1 MTGVIKLDGKV
12 VRGRGRPPIEK
23 ARKNA
28 HTVRF
33 DEEEEMMIRHIEI
46 ETGVNISEIIRKAV
60 RVFYNFKVGRL

>member
-1 MTGVIKLDGKV
+1 MANEDV
-12 VRGRGRPPIEK
+12 VKCGRGRPPIEK

-60 RVFYNFKVGRL
+60 RMFYNFKVRRM

>member
-1 MTGVIKLDGKV
+1 MIKLDGKV

-23 ARKNA
+23 TRKNA

-60 RVFYNFKVGRL
+60 RMFYNFKVGRM

>member
-1 MTGVIKLDGKV
+1 MSEIGSGDDV
-12 VRGRGRPPIEK
+12 VKRGRGRPPIEK

-60 RVFYNFKVGRL
+60 RMFYNFKVGRM

>member
-1 MTGVIKLDGKV
+1 MSEIGSGEDV
-12 VRGRGRPPIEK
+12 VKRGRGRPPIEK

-60 RVFYNFKVGRL
+60 RMFYNFKVGRM

>member
-1 MTGVIKLDGKV
+1 MIKLDGNV

-60 RVFYNFKVGRL
+60 RMFYNFKVGRM

>member
-1 MTGVIKLDGKV
+1 MIKLDGKV
-12 VRGRGRPPIEK
+12 VRGRGRPHIEK

-60 RVFYNFKVGRL
+60 RMFYNFKVGRM

>member
-1 MTGVIKLDGKV
+1 MSEIGPGEDV
-12 VRGRGRPPIEK
+12 VKRGRGRPPIEK
-23 ARKNA
+23 ARKNT

-60 RVFYNFKVGRL
+60 RMFYNFKVGRM

>member
-1 MTGVIKLDGKV
+1 MDNIK
-12 VRGRGRPPIEK
+12 RGRGRPPIEK
-23 ARKNA
+23 ARKNT

-60 RVFYNFKVGRL
+60 RMFYNFKVRRM

>member
-1 MTGVIKLDGKV
+1 MSEIGPGENV
-12 VRGRGRPPIEK
+12 VKRGRGRPPIKK
-23 ARKNA
+23 ARKST

-60 RVFYNFKVGRL
+60 RMFYNFKVGRM

>member
-1 MTGVIKLDGKV
+1 MIKLDGKV

-33 DEEEEMMIRHIEI
+33 DEEEEMMIKHIEI
-46 ETGVNISEIIRKAV
+46 ETGVNMSEIIRKAV
-60 RVFYNFKVGRL
+60 RMFYNFKVGRL

>member
-60 RVFYNFKVGRL
+60 RMFYNFKVGRM

>member
-1 MTGVIKLDGKV
+1 MSEIEPGENV
-12 VRGRGRPPIEK
+12 VKRGRGRPPIEK
-23 ARKNA
+23 ARKST

-60 RVFYNFKVGRL
+60 RMFYNFKVGRI